1 MDEDVEDVLLCVGV
15 MFVVVVDPRYLRPS
29 PFEEV
34 RAGVGVVFV
43 LLFSG
48 SLQTMCSVRAP
59 HSPNTSLRD
68 RWS

>member
-1 MDEDVEDVLLCVGV
+1 LGTVEDVEDVLLCVGV
-15 MFVVVVDPRYLRPS
+15 VLVVVVDPRYLSPS

-34 RAGVGVVFV
+34 TAGVGVV